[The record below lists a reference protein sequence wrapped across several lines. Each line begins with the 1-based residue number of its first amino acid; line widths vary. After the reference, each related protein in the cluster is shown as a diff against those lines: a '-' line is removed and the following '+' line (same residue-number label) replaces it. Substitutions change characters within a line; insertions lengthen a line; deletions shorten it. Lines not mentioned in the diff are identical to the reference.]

1 MKERMENRKVL
12 GIILGLAGTITLI
25 LYGKSLI
32 NATNA
37 SLGNLLV
44 FVNAVS
50 YGFYLIIVKK
60 LMDKYNAF
68 TFVKWIYTFGF
79 LMVLPFGWGEFQAID
94 FANLP
99 TDIFWKIGFVVVF
112 STFLTYLLNLVSMRE
127 LKPTTV
133 AVFIYLQ
140 PLFATIFAVSLG
152 KDDLS
157 LVKLISAV
165 LIDLNTRMP
174 SVFREMELGLRNQI
188 SQRLERGKVDF
199 SLYVEVTGE
208 ETTSKINVPII
219 KGYIN
224 QMKAVIPTAD
234 ETELMKMAVRM
245 PDALKTERDEI
256 DENEW
261 KQIQTVIDEALE
273 NIANFRKDE
282 GASLEKEF
290 QLRIG
295 NINNLMNEAVSYD
308 AERVETVKT
317 RLRTALDEIKVNVDE
332 NRFEQELIFYLEK
345 YDITEEKVR
354 LGNHLNYFLETLN
367 GTEAN
372 GRKLGFITQ
381 EMGREINTMGSKS
394 NHTEMQKLV
403 VMMKDELEKIKE
415 QVLNVL

>member
-1 MKERMENRKVL
+1 MIHSMTGFGKASLQLPTKK
-12 GIILGLAGTITLI
+12 ITVEI
-25 LYGKSLI
+25 KSL
-32 NATNA
+32 N
-37 SLGNLLV
+37 SKGL
-44 FVNAVS
+44 
-50 YGFYLIIVKK
+50 
-60 LMDKYNAF
+60 
-68 TFVKWIYTFGF
+68 
-79 LMVLPFGWGEFQAID
+79 
-94 FANLP
+94 
-99 TDIFWKIGFVVVF
+99 
-112 STFLTYLLNLVSMRE
+112 
-127 LKPTTV
+127 
-133 AVFIYLQ
+133 
-140 PLFATIFAVSLG
+140 
-152 KDDLS
+152 
-157 LVKLISAV
+157 
-165 LIDLNTRMP
+165 DLNTRMP

-208 ETTSKINVPII
+208 ETTSKINVPIVN
-219 KGYIN
+219 GYMN
-224 QMKAVIPTAD
+224 QMKAVLPNAD
-234 ETELMKMAVRM
+234 ETELLKMAVRM

-273 NIANFRKDE
+273 NITNFRKDE

-290 QLRIG
+290 QLRIA

-317 RLRTALDEIKVNVDE
+317 RLRTALDELKVNVDE

-367 GTEAN
+367 GMEAN

>member
-1 MKERMENRKVL
+1 MIHSMTGFGKASLQLPTKK
-12 GIILGLAGTITLI
+12 ITVEI
-25 LYGKSLI
+25 KSL
-32 NATNA
+32 N
-37 SLGNLLV
+37 SKGL
-44 FVNAVS
+44 
-50 YGFYLIIVKK
+50 
-60 LMDKYNAF
+60 
-68 TFVKWIYTFGF
+68 
-79 LMVLPFGWGEFQAID
+79 
-94 FANLP
+94 
-99 TDIFWKIGFVVVF
+99 
-112 STFLTYLLNLVSMRE
+112 
-127 LKPTTV
+127 
-133 AVFIYLQ
+133 
-140 PLFATIFAVSLG
+140 
-152 KDDLS
+152 
-157 LVKLISAV
+157 
-165 LIDLNTRMP
+165 DLNTRMP

-208 ETTSKINVPII
+208 ETTSKINVPIV

-224 QMKAVIPTAD
+224 QMKAVIPNAD

-290 QLRIG
+290 QLRIA
-295 NINNLMNEAVSYD
+295 NIEKLMNEAVSYD
-308 AERVETVKT
+308 AERIEIVKT
-317 RLRTALDEIKVNVDE
+317 RLRTALDELKINVDE

>member
-1 MKERMENRKVL
+1 MIQSMTGFGKASLQLPTKK
-12 GIILGLAGTITLI
+12 ITVEI
-25 LYGKSLI
+25 KSL
-32 NATNA
+32 N
-37 SLGNLLV
+37 SKGL
-44 FVNAVS
+44 
-50 YGFYLIIVKK
+50 
-60 LMDKYNAF
+60 
-68 TFVKWIYTFGF
+68 
-79 LMVLPFGWGEFQAID
+79 
-94 FANLP
+94 
-99 TDIFWKIGFVVVF
+99 
-112 STFLTYLLNLVSMRE
+112 
-127 LKPTTV
+127 
-133 AVFIYLQ
+133 
-140 PLFATIFAVSLG
+140 
-152 KDDLS
+152 
-157 LVKLISAV
+157 
-165 LIDLNTRMP
+165 DLNTRMP

-208 ETTSKINVPII
+208 ETTSKINVPIV

-224 QMKAVIPTAD
+224 QMKAVIPNAD

-273 NIANFRKDE
+273 NITNFRKDE

-290 QLRIG
+290 QLRIA
-295 NINNLMNEAVSYD
+295 NIEKLMNEAVSYD
-308 AERVETVKT
+308 AERIETVKT
-317 RLRTALDEIKVNVDE
+317 RLRTALDELKINVDE

-394 NHTEMQKLV
+394 NHSEMQKLV